1 MPLMI
6 DKTWTLFLDRD
17 GVINERLVD
26 DYVKT
31 PDQFK
36 FIQGSDK
43 AIVLFSEMFH
53 RIVVVTNQQGIGKGL
68 MTHAEL
74 DLVHEQ
80 LFSELARLGG
90 RIDKIYVSPH
100 LHSARH
106 FTRKPSVGM
115 AIQAKKDF
123 KEISFRRSI
132 MAGDSISDM
141 LFGKRLGMKTVFIGS
156 PDELRDKSRLVDFCF
171 PDLYTFALSLS
182 ESNKTK
188 NIK

>member
-6 DKTWTLFLDRD
+6 DNSWTLFLDRD

-31 PDQFK
+31 PDQFS
-36 FIQGSDK
+36 FIKGSDQ
-43 AIVLFSEMFH
+43 AIVLFSNMFS
-53 RIVVVTNQQGIGKGL
+53 RILVVSNQQGIGKGL

-74 DLVHEQ
+74 DLVHQ
-80 LFSELARLGG
+80 KLTSELYKVGG
-90 RIDKIYVSPH
+90 KIDKIYVSPY
-100 LHSARH
+100 LHSIKH

-115 AIQAKKDF
+115 GIQAKKDF
-123 KEISFRRSI
+123 KELSFRRSI

-141 LFGKRLGMKTVFIGS
+141 VFGKRLGMKTVFIGNCNVI
-156 PDELRDKSRLVDFCF
+156 RDKSRLVDFCF

-182 ESNKTK
+182 SYNKT
-188 NIK
+188 NFIK